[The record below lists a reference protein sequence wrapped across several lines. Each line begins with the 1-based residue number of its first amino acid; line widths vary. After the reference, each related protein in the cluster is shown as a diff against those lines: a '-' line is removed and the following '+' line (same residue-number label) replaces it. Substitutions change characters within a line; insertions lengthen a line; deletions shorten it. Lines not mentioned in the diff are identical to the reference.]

1 MSVSS
6 FIGLRYYR
14 SGSSNRFVSLVT
26 LVSFVGLVLG
36 VAALIVVVSVMNG
49 FDRELKTRILGVVP
63 HVIVQNATPE
73 DVTVDGAA
81 GVSAFKSAEM
91 MLVTQNGSHLLTL
104 YGIDPV
110 AEDPDNVLIQ
120 AMGNEQLERLS
131 PDYLRVALGQSI
143 ARRFGVQAGD
153 TVNLVLPAV
162 SASGQNIS
170 PQLFSAL
177 VVGTFT
183 LGSEMDYR
191 LGVAH
196 VDQIVAVT
204 GESPDVKVSLDNIF
218 TAPQVELNLR
228 ASGLDTRTWV
238 DEFGDF
244 FQTVWMEKVMMFIL
258 LTFVIAIASFSIVS
272 GLTMLVATKRRDIA
286 VLRTMGMTERGV
298 LRVFLVQGLGLATVG
313 VASGCLLGLVMAVY
327 APSVMGFVE
336 ELTGFS
342 IVAGTYF
349 DQIPTDI
356 RWPDI
361 AVIAIVTFLISFAAT
376 LYPSWRAAKLHP
388 AAVLRYE

>member
-6 FIGLRYYR
+6 FVGLRYYR
-14 SGSSNRFVSLVT
+14 ARSSNKFVSLVT

-36 VAALIVVVSVMNG
+36 VAALNVVVSVMNG

-63 HVIVQNATPE
+63 HVIVEDATPGDIE
-73 DVTVDGAA
+73 GN
-81 GVSAFKSAEM
+81 SAPFKSADV
-91 MLVTQNGSHLLTL
+91 MLVTRNGSHLLTL

-110 AEDPDNVLIQ
+110 AENPSGVLMQ
-120 AMGNEQLERLS
+120 AIGQDKADRLTQ
-131 PDYLRVALGQSI
+131 DQLRVVLGRSI
-143 ARRFGVQAGD
+143 ANRFGVQAGD
-153 TVNLVLPAV
+153 AVNLVLPAV

-170 PQLFSAL
+170 PQLSTAL
-177 VVGTFT
+177 VVGTFSV
-183 LGSEMDYR
+183 GSEMDYR

-196 VDQIVAVT
+196 VSQVSNLIDEPA
-204 GESPDVKVSLDNIF
+204 DVKLTLDNIF
-218 TAPQVELNLR
+218 DAPLKADDLR
-228 ASGLDTRTWV
+228 RQGFEVSSWV
-238 DEFGDF
+238 DDFGDF
-244 FQTVWMEKVMMFIL
+244 FQTVWMEKVMMFVL

-286 VLRTMGMTERGV
+286 VLRTMGMTEQGV
-298 LRVFLVQGLGLATVG
+298 LKVFLVQGLGLATVG
-313 VASGCLLGLVMAVY
+313 VASGCVLGLILAAY
-327 APSVMGFVE
+327 APSVMGMVE

-361 AVIAIVTFLISFAAT
+361 LVIAIVTFLISFAAT
-376 LYPSWRAAKLHP
+376 LYPSWRAAKLQP
-388 AAVLRYE
+388 AAILRNE